1 MKIRKRVAWLLM
13 LLLFLSFFVTETVFA
28 TGEGNMDGGG
38 GGFGAGTSTNKWV
51 NGDEGVRV
59 TVVQA
64 SDGTVVSASVDLTN
78 VNPGSIVKHFTKTS
92 KIAYKNGASL
102 TPNTGAYT
110 YINPGQPLP
119 RIISTSSG
127 GSNIDQI
134 KRYFTDEQ
142 IIRGIAGYCGFD
154 FDTLINGEYKLLIEP
169 LAYVTFQGTRT
180 AMTATEA
187 AMYDRMLSGLMRSKM
202 PSLSHKNLPLA
213 IFLETSDLGFPAW
226 TGSKTGRVSNENIIS
241 SLGIGIVR
249 FNETVTPPE
258 LETVDYEY
266 RVDTEVITAVTI
278 TGGQSDPDH
287 PVNVT
292 FHINGS
298 SYTVSNVYY
307 PEGASQ
313 LAWVRWRTPSTPQT
327 ITITVS
333 VSGNGSPGQGTIT
346 ARIVDLDGNDPPNPT
361 ANDRNDS
368 YSQSNAEIPEN
379 PVKDSA
385 YWSIWVPW
393 WQEYWVWHSDWNWHS
408 ESHSDS
414 CPEGCTADHGSWE
427 DEGEWE
433 DEGWWEFDLEHY
445 NASMSASMEL
455 LPDDKNPTAAGSTI
469 KSGYG
474 VNITVHSSTATN
486 QSSSVTGSQTAV
498 SYFPEFYY
506 RSYWRLLER
515 VGSGME
521 AAYQFKSNE
530 YSTYGRRTHFT
541 PIWMPDGSY
550 TVYTYVMDSWTPDGM
565 LSANLTDS
573 VQISSNLWEDWHIA
587 PKK

>member
-1 MKIRKRVAWLLM
+1 MKIRRKAACLLM
-13 LLLFLSFFVTETVFA
+13 LLLFLSLWETETVFA

-59 TVVQA
+59 TIVRA
-64 SDGTVVSASVDLTN
+64 SDGAVVSASVDLTN
-78 VNPGSIVKHFTKTS
+78 VNPGNVVKHFTKTC
-92 KIAYKNGASL
+92 KIAYKSGASL
-102 TPNTGAYT
+102 TPDTGTYG
-110 YINPGQPLP
+110 YINPGQSLP

-127 GSNIDQI
+127 GGNIAQI

-142 IIRGIAGYCGFD
+142 VIRGIAGYCGFD
-154 FDTLINGEYKLLIEP
+154 FDTLISGEYKLLIEP

-187 AMYDRMLSGLMRSKM
+187 AMYDRMLGGLMHSKM

-226 TGSKTGRVSNENIIS
+226 TGSKTERVSNESIIS

-249 FNETVTPPE
+249 FNEMVTPPE
-258 LETVDYEY
+258 LEAVDYEY
-266 RVDTEVITAVTI
+266 RVNTDVITAVTI

-292 FHINGS
+292 FQIDGR
-298 SYTVSNVYY
+298 SYTVENVYY
-307 PEGASQ
+307 PDGASQ

-333 VSGNGSPGQGTIT
+333 ASGSGAPGQGSIK

-361 ANDRNDS
+361 ANDRNNA
-368 YSQSNAEIPEN
+368 YSSSNAEIPDN
-379 PVKDSA
+379 PEKDSA

-393 WQEYWVWHSDWNWHS
+393 WQEYWVWHSDWKWHSGSHS
-408 ESHSDS
+408 ESCAD
-414 CPEGCTADHGSWE
+414 GCTTDHGSWV
-427 DEGEWE
+427 DEGEWV

-445 NASMSASMEL
+445 SASMSASVEL
-455 LPDDKNPTAAGSTI
+455 SPDDKNPTVAGSTI

-474 VNITVHSSTATN
+474 VNITVNTTTTTN
-486 QSSSVTGSQTAV
+486 QATAVTGSQTAV

-506 RSYWRLLER
+506 RTYWRLLER
-515 VGSGME
+515 TTSGME
-521 AAYQFKSNE
+521 AEYQFKSNE
-530 YSTYGRRTHFT
+530 YSTYGRRTHFS

-573 VQISSNLWEDWHIA
+573 VQISGNLWSDWHIA

>member
-1 MKIRKRVAWLLM
+1 MKIRRKATCLLM
-13 LLLFLSFFVTETVFA
+13 LLLFLSFSGTETVLA
-28 TGEGNMDGGG
+28 AGEGNMDGGG
-38 GGFGAGTSTNKWV
+38 GGFGTGTSTNKWV

-59 TVVQA
+59 TVVRA
-64 SDGTVVSASVDLTN
+64 SDGTAVSASVDLTN
-78 VNPGSIVKHFTKTS
+78 VNPGNIVLHFAKRS
-92 KIAYKNGASL
+92 KVAYRGGASL
-102 TPNTGAYT
+102 IPNTGTYT

-119 RIISTSSG
+119 SVISTSSG
-127 GSNIDQI
+127 GSNIAQI

-154 FDTLINGEYKLLIEP
+154 FDTLISGDYKLLVEP
-169 LAYVTFQGTRT
+169 LAYVTFQGART

-187 AMYDRMLSGLMRSKM
+187 AMYDRMLSGLMQSKM

-213 IFLETSDLGFPAW
+213 IFLEKSDLGFPAW
-226 TGSKTGRVSNENIIS
+226 TGSKTDRVSNETIIS

-249 FNETVTPPE
+249 FNEIDTSPE
-258 LETVDYEY
+258 LESVDYEY

-278 TGGQSDPDH
+278 SGGQSDPDH

-292 FHINGS
+292 FHIDGR

-307 PEGASQ
+307 PEDASQ
-313 LAWVRWRTPSTPQT
+313 LAWVRWRTPSTPQI

-333 VSGNGSPGQGTIT
+333 ASGSGSPGQGSIT

-361 ANDRNDS
+361 ANDRNNS
-368 YSQSNAEIPEN
+368 YSRSNAEIPEN
-379 PVKDSA
+379 PAKDSA
-385 YWSIWVPW
+385 YWSIWAPW
-393 WQEYWVWHSDWNWHS
+393 WQEHWVWHSDWNWHS
-408 ESHSDS
+408 QPHSDS
-414 CPEGCTADHGSWE
+414 CLEGCTTNHGSWV
-427 DEGEWE
+427 DDGEWV

-445 NASMSASMEL
+445 SASMSASMDL
-455 LPDDKNPTAAGSTI
+455 SPDDKNPTVDGSTI

-474 VNITVHSSTATN
+474 VNVTVHSTTTTN
-486 QSSSVTGSQTAV
+486 QSSAVTGSQTAV

-506 RSYWRLLER
+506 RTYWRLLEQ
-515 VGSGME
+515 VSSGME
-521 AAYQFKSNE
+521 AEYQFKSNE
-530 YSTYGRRTHFT
+530 YSTYGRRTHFS

-550 TVYTYVMDSWTPDGM
+550 TAYTYVMDSWTPDGM

-573 VQISSNLWEDWHIA
+573 VQISGNLWSDWHIA

>member
-1 MKIRKRVAWLLM
+1 MKIRRKAACLLM
-13 LLLFLSFFVTETVFA
+13 LLLFLSFSTAETVFA
-28 TGEGNMDGGG
+28 AGEGNMDGGG
-38 GGFGAGTSTNKWV
+38 GGFGTGTSTNKWV

-59 TVVQA
+59 TIVRA
-64 SDGTVVSASVDLTN
+64 SDGAAVSASVDLTN
-78 VNPGSIVKHFTKTS
+78 VNPGNIIKHFTKTCKTS
-92 KIAYKNGASL
+92 YKNGASL
-102 TPNTGAYT
+102 TPNTGTYT

-127 GSNIDQI
+127 GSNIAQI

-142 IIRGIAGYCGFD
+142 VIRGIASYCGFD

-187 AMYDRMLSGLMRSKM
+187 AMYDRMLGGLMQSKM

-226 TGSKTGRVSNENIIS
+226 TGSKTDRVSNESIIS

-266 RVDTEVITAVTI
+266 RVDTDVITAVTI

-292 FHINGS
+292 FDIDGR
-298 SYTVSNVYY
+298 SYTVKNVYY
-307 PEGASQ
+307 PEDASQ
-313 LAWVRWRTPSTPQT
+313 LAWVEWHTPSTPQT

-333 VSGNGSPGQGTIT
+333 ASGSGAPGQSSLK

-368 YSQSNAEIPEN
+368 YSPSSAEIPEN
-379 PVKDSA
+379 PGKDSA

-408 ESHSDS
+408 EPHNDS
-414 CPEGCTADHGSWE
+414 CPEGCTTNHGSWE
-427 DEGEWE
+427 DDGEWV

-445 NASMSASMEL
+445 SASMSADMEL
-455 LPDDKNPTAAGSTI
+455 SPDDKNPTVAGSTI

-474 VNITVHSSTATN
+474 VNVTVHSVTTTN
-486 QSSSVTGSQTAV
+486 QSSAVTGSQTAV

-506 RSYWRLLER
+506 RTYWRLLER
-515 VGSGME
+515 MSSGME
-521 AAYQFKSNE
+521 AEYQFKSNE
-530 YSTYGRRTHFT
+530 YSTYGRRTHFS
-541 PIWMPDGSY
+541 PIWMPDGNY

-565 LSANLTDS
+565 LSANLTSS
-573 VQISSNLWEDWHIA
+573 VQISGNLWEDWHIA

>member
-1 MKIRKRVAWLLM
+1 MRIRRKAACWLM
-13 LLLFLSFFVTETVFA
+13 LLLFLSFYMAETVFA
-28 TGEGNMDGGG
+28 AGEGNMDGGG
-38 GGFGAGTSTNKWV
+38 GSFGRGTSTNKWV

-59 TVVQA
+59 TVVRA
-64 SDGTVVSASVDLTN
+64 SDGAVVSASVDLTN
-78 VNPGSIVKHFTKTS
+78 VNPGNIVKHFVKTC
-92 KIAYKNGASL
+92 KTAYKNGASL

-110 YINPGQPLP
+110 YINPGQSLP
-119 RIISTSSG
+119 KIINTSSG
-127 GSNIDQI
+127 GGNIAQI

-142 IIRGIAGYCGFD
+142 VLRGIAGYCGFD

-187 AMYDRMLSGLMRSKM
+187 AMYDRMLSGLMQRKM
-202 PSLSHKNLPLA
+202 HSLSHKNLPLA

-226 TGSKTGRVSNENIIS
+226 TGSKTERVSNESIIS

-249 FNETVTPPE
+249 FNEIITPPE
-258 LETVDYEY
+258 LEAVDYEY

-287 PVNVT
+287 PVSVT
-292 FHINGS
+292 FQIGGR
-298 SYTVSNVYY
+298 SYNVENVYY
-307 PEGASQ
+307 PDGASQ
-313 LAWVRWRTPSTPQT
+313 LAWVRWRTPSAPQT

-333 VSGNGSPGQGTIT
+333 TSGSGTPGQGSIT

-368 YSQSNAEIPEN
+368 YSAYDAEVPEN
-379 PVKDSA
+379 PEKDSA
-385 YWSIWVPW
+385 HWSIWVPW

-408 ESHSDS
+408 APHNVLCMEN
-414 CPEGCTADHGSWE
+414 CTIEHGSWE
-427 DEGEWE
+427 DDGEWV

-445 NASMSASMEL
+445 SASLSASVEL
-455 LPDDKNPTAAGSTI
+455 SPDDKNPTIAGSTI

-474 VNITVHSSTATN
+474 VNIMVNAVTTTN
-486 QSSSVTGSQTAV
+486 QDTAVTGSQTAV

-506 RSYWRLLER
+506 KTYWRLLER
-515 VGSGME
+515 MGSGMITE
-521 AAYQFKSNE
+521 YQFKSNE
-530 YSTYGRRTHFT
+530 YSTYGRRTHFS
-541 PIWMPDGSY
+541 PIWMPDGNY

-573 VQISSNLWEDWHIA
+573 VQISGNLWSDWHIA
-587 PKK
+587 PRN

>member
-1 MKIRKRVAWLLM
+1 MKIRRKAACLLM
-13 LLLFLSFFVTETVFA
+13 LLLFLSFSTTETVFA
-28 TGEGNMDGGG
+28 AGDGNMDGGG
-38 GGFGAGTSTNKWV
+38 GSFGTGTSTNKWV

-59 TVVQA
+59 TIVRV
-64 SDGTVVSASVDLTN
+64 SDGAAVSESVDLTN
-78 VNPGSIVKHFTKTS
+78 VNPGNIVVHFTKTS
-92 KIAYKNGASL
+92 KIAYRNGASL
-102 TPNTGAYT
+102 TPNTGTYT
-110 YINPGQPLP
+110 YVNPGQPLP
-119 RIISTSSG
+119 KIIKTSSG
-127 GSNIDQI
+127 GGNIEQI

-142 IIRGIAGYCGFD
+142 VLRGIAGYCGFD
-154 FDTLINGEYKLLIEP
+154 FDTLISGEYKLLVEP
-169 LAYVTFQGTRT
+169 LAYVTFQGART

-187 AMYDRMLSGLMRSKM
+187 AMYDKMLSGLMRSKM
-202 PSLSHKNLPLA
+202 TSLSHKNLPLA

-226 TGSKTGRVSNENIIS
+226 TGSKTDTVSNENIIS

-249 FNETVTPPE
+249 FNELTSPE
-258 LETVDYEY
+258 LGAVDYEY
-266 RVDTEVITAVTI
+266 RVDTEVITAVSI

-292 FHINGS
+292 FHIGGS

-333 VSGNGSPGQGTIT
+333 ASGSGSPGQGTIT

-368 YSQSNAEIPEN
+368 YSPSNAEIPES

-408 ESHSDS
+408 EPHSDS
-414 CPEGCTADHGSWE
+414 CPEGCTTDHGSWE
-427 DEGEWE
+427 DDGEWV

-445 NASMSASMEL
+445 SASMSASMVL
-455 LPDDKNPTAAGSTI
+455 SPDDKNPTVAGSTI

-474 VNITVHSSTATN
+474 VNVTVHTSTTTN
-486 QSSSVTGSQTAV
+486 QSSAVTGSQTAV

-515 VGSGME
+515 MSSGME
-521 AAYQFKSNE
+521 AQYQFKSNE

-565 LSANLTDS
+565 LSANLTGS
-573 VQISSNLWEDWHIA
+573 VQISGNLWQDWHIA